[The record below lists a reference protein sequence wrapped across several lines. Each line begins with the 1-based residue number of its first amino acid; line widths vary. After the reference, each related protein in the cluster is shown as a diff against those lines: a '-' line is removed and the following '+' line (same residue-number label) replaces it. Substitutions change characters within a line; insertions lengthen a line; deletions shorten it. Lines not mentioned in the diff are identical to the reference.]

1 MYFWFESE
9 KEAKTVTYA
18 IMVFEIILFVVGA
31 FACANAIYTTIVAG
45 YALLVKIIGV
55 ALYAPV
61 AAVFTACAFVEVKH
75 FDEIASIFLQL
86 CSWPEFEEEAE
97 S

>member
-18 IMVFEIILFVVGA
+18 IMVLEIMLFVVGA
-31 FACANAIYTTIVAG
+31 FACANAIYTAIIAE
-45 YALLVKIIGV
+45 YALFVKIIGV
-55 ALYAPV
+55 ALYAP
-61 AAVFTACAFVEVKH
+61 AAVIFSACAFVEVKH
-75 FDEIASIFLQL
+75 FNEIASIFWQL
-86 CSWPEFEEEAE
+86 CEWPEFEEEAE